1 MTDGLGL
8 KPTPDPP
15 QTYAK
20 ITDEVARMQQ
30 RQRRI
35 TEAQRR
41 YVLADDGL
49 LTTVGALV
57 NGRLM
62 TLDTTAMLSAG
73 RQGSRPGPTSS
84 TPPPTGSATS

>member
-1 MTDGLGL
+1 MGDNYKKAVRAVALTAHALGAVADGLGL

-30 RQRRI
+30 RQRDI

-41 YVLADDGL
+41 YVLADPGCSWP
-49 LTTVGALV
+49 
-57 NGRLM
+57 
-62 TLDTTAMLSAG
+62 SA
-73 RQGSRPGPTSS
+73 RSS
-84 TPPPTGSATS
+84 TAAS